1 MQYFLVLVVF
11 FAGFSFADEALNIA
25 LGNYFEGEIPSHQL
39 TFADLNGDSYDEAIV
54 YLNAPDWCGS
64 GGCTALIFQGSD
76 RGFTLQSKIMI
87 VKTPIV
93 MAQSSTMG
101 WTDLIVGT
109 GNVGRV
115 ILKSNGNSYPLN
127 PSTQPPA
134 KNVGGP
140 STLVLV
146 K

>member
-1 MQYFLVLVVF
+1 MQYFLVLIAF
-11 FAGFSFADEALNIA
+11 FAGFSFAGEALNIA

-64 GGCTALIFQGSD
+64 GGCTALILQGSD

-101 WTDLIVGT
+101 WTDLIAGT
-109 GNVGRV
+109 GNVGRRD
-115 ILKSNGNSYPLN
+115 S
-127 PSTQPPA
+127 
-134 KNVGGP
+134 
-140 STLVLV
+140 
-146 K
+146 